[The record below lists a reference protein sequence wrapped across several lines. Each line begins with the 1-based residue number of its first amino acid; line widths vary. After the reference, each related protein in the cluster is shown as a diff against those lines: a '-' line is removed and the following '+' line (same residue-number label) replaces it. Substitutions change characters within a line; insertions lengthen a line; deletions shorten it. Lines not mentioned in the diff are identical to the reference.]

1 MSLRWLYPLK
11 RWMYR
16 AGRPGWLARVAN
28 RAAAGRFAA
37 GTAGR
42 DNDMTLEVLGR
53 RSGRILEVPVVVA
66 DLDGERYLVAM
77 LGPETNWVLN
87 VQAAKGR
94 AALVRG
100 ERESV
105 VLVEIG
111 VSARPAILRRYLEV
125 APGARPHIPIGR
137 DAPMSEF
144 ERIAPMFPVYRVT
157 PVAEPSPTPV
167 SS

>member
-1 MSLRWLYPLK
+1 
-11 RWMYR
+11 
-16 AGRPGWLARVAN
+16 
-28 RAAAGRFAA
+28 
-37 GTAGR
+37 
-42 DNDMTLEVLGR
+42 
-53 RSGRILEVPVVVA
+53 VVVA

-157 PVAEPSPTPV
+157 PIAEPSPTPV